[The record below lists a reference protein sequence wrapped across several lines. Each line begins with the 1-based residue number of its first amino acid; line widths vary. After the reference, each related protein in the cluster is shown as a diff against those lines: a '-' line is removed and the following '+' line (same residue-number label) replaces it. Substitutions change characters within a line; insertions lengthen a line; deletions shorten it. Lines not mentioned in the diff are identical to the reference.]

1 MIKSN
6 LLLFLGA
13 LFFWSATWSII
24 GLTQVNIDLDP
35 SISVFIRF
43 IIAGL
48 IILIFVAL
56 TKRNLIFSIKDHLYF
71 FVLGIFLYSGNYI
84 FFYNSNIYLPSN
96 IPATVFCLLT
106 IFNILGE
113 RFIFKK
119 PITSLTLLGA
129 ILGITGIGI
138 IFFNDILNFSLN
150 SGTTLGL
157 MFALF
162 ATLSASIG
170 NLIAIYNKR
179 NFNIPLLQNVA
190 FAMIYG
196 AIVAFLM
203 AVVKGSEFYIPVANL
218 SYMAG
223 LTYLII
229 FGSIISFLCYI
240 RFIENTSASTG
251 GYIGVAMPILALI
264 ISMIFENVK
273 PDIYFLSGLLIALL
287 GLLLILKQES
297 LKGNI

>member
-1 MIKSN
+1 MVKSN

-13 LFFWSATWSII
+13 LFFWSATWSVI

-35 SISVFIRF
+35 TISVFIRF

-84 FFYNSNIYLPSN
+84 FFYNSNVYLPSN

-113 RFIFKK
+113 RFIFNK
-119 PITSLTLLGA
+119 PITTLTLFGA
-129 ILGITGIGI
+129 TLGITGIAI
-138 IFFNDILNFSLN
+138 IFFKDFLSFNLN
-150 SGTTLGL
+150 SATTLGL
-157 MFALF
+157 LFALL

-196 AIVAFLM
+196 ALVALIVSFI
-203 AVVKGSEFYIPVANL
+203 KGAEFYIPLKNL
-218 SYMAG
+218 NYLIGQA
-223 LTYLII
+223 YLII

-240 RFIENTSASTG
+240 RFIEKESATKG
-251 GYIGVAMPILALI
+251 GYIGVIMPILALI
-264 ISMIFENVK
+264 IAMIFEDVK
-273 PDIYFLSGLLIALL
+273 PDIYFLIGLPLALFGLI
-287 GLLLILKQES
+287 LILKQES
-297 LKGNI
+297 VNK

>member
-1 MIKSN
+1 MQSN
-6 LLLFLGA
+6 IVLFLGA
-13 LFFWSATWSII
+13 LLFWSATCSII

-35 SISVFIRF
+35 TISVFIRF
-43 IIAGL
+43 ILAGL
-48 IILIFVAL
+48 IILAYVIL
-56 TKRNLIFSIKDHLYF
+56 TNRKLIFSLKEHLYF
-71 FVLGIFLYSGNYI
+71 FILGIFLYSGNYI
-84 FFYNSNIYLPSN
+84 FFYHSNVYLPSN

-113 RFIFKK
+113 KFIFKK
-119 PITSLTLLGA
+119 PITSMTLSGALLGIA
-129 ILGITGIGI
+129 GIGI
-138 IFFNDILNFSLN
+138 IFYQDFVNFNLN

-162 ATLSASIG
+162 ATLSASAG

-179 NFNIPLLQNVA
+179 NYNIPLLQNVA

-196 AIVAFLM
+196 ALVALIVSFI
-203 AVVKGSEFYIPVANL
+203 KGAEFYIPIHNF
-218 SYMAG
+218 SYLLG
-223 LTYLII
+223 LAYLII

-251 GYIGVAMPILALI
+251 GYIGVIMPILALI
-264 ISMIFENVK
+264 ISMIFEDVK
-273 PDIYFLSGLLIALL
+273 PDIFFLTGLPVALI

-297 LKGNI
+297 VNK

>member
-1 MIKSN
+1 MLKLN

-35 SISVFIRF
+35 TISVFIRF

-56 TKRNLIFSIKDHLYF
+56 TKRKLIFSIKDHLYF

-84 FFYNSNIYLPSN
+84 FFYNSNVYLPSN

-113 RFIFKK
+113 RFIFNK
-119 PITSLTLLGA
+119 PITTLTLFGA
-129 ILGITGIGI
+129 TLGITGIAI
-138 IFFNDILNFSLN
+138 IFFKDFLSFNLN

-157 MFALF
+157 LFALL

-196 AIVAFLM
+196 ALVALIVSFI
-203 AVVKGSEFYIPVANL
+203 KGAEFYIPLKNL
-218 SYMAG
+218 SYLLGQA
-223 LTYLII
+223 YLII

-240 RFIENTSASTG
+240 RFIEKESATKG
-251 GYIGVAMPILALI
+251 GYIGVIMPILALI
-264 ISMIFENVK
+264 IAMIFEDVK
-273 PDIYFLSGLLIALL
+273 PDIYFLIGLPLALFGLI
-287 GLLLILKQES
+287 LILKQES
-297 LKGNI
+297 VNK

>member
-1 MIKSN
+1 MAKSN

-13 LFFWSATWSII
+13 LLFWSATWSII

-35 SISVFIRF
+35 TVSVFIRF
-43 IIAGL
+43 ILAGL
-48 IILIFVAL
+48 IILSYVFL
-56 TKRNLIFSIKDHLYF
+56 TKRKLVFSLKEHVYF

-84 FFYNSNIYLPSN
+84 FFYHSNVYLPSN

-113 RFIFKK
+113 KFIFKK
-119 PITSLTLLGA
+119 PITRLTLSGA
-129 ILGITGIGI
+129 LLGISGIAI
-138 IFFNDILNFSLN
+138 IFYEDFIKFDLN

-157 MFALF
+157 VFALF

-179 NFNIPLLQNVA
+179 NYNIPLLQNVA

-196 AIVAFLM
+196 ALVAL
-203 AVVKGSEFYIPVANL
+203 VVSIIKGEEFYIPIHNL
-218 SYMAG
+218 SYMLG

-251 GYIGVAMPILALI
+251 GYIGVVMPILALI
-264 ISMIFENVK
+264 IAMIF
-273 PDIYFLSGLLIALL
+273 
-287 GLLLILKQES
+287 
-297 LKGNI
+297 

>member
-1 MIKSN
+1 MQSN
-6 LLLFLGA
+6 IVLFLGA
-13 LFFWSATWSII
+13 LLFWSATWSII

-35 SISVFIRF
+35 TISVFIRF
-43 IIAGL
+43 ILAGL
-48 IILIFVAL
+48 IILAYVIL
-56 TKRNLIFSIKDHLYF
+56 TNRKLIFSLKEHLYF
-71 FVLGIFLYSGNYI
+71 FILGIFLYSGNYI
-84 FFYNSNIYLPSN
+84 FFYHSNVYLPSN

-113 RFIFKK
+113 KFIFKK
-119 PITSLTLLGA
+119 PITSMTLSGA
-129 ILGITGIGI
+129 LLGITGIGI
-138 IFFNDILNFSLN
+138 IFYQDFVNFDLN

-162 ATLSASIG
+162 ATLSASAG

-179 NFNIPLLQNVA
+179 NYNIPLLQNVA

-196 AIVAFLM
+196 ALVALIVSFI
-203 AVVKGSEFYIPVANL
+203 KGAEFYIPISNF
-218 SYMAG
+218 SYLLG
-223 LTYLII
+223 LAYLII

-251 GYIGVAMPILALI
+251 GYIGVIMPILALI
-264 ISMIFENVK
+264 ISMIFEDVK
-273 PDIYFLSGLLIALL
+273 PDIFFLTGLPVALI

-297 LKGNI
+297 VNK

>member
-1 MIKSN
+1 MQSN
-6 LLLFLGA
+6 IVLFLGA
-13 LFFWSATWSII
+13 LLFWSATWSII

-35 SISVFIRF
+35 TISVFIRF
-43 IIAGL
+43 ILAGL
-48 IILIFVAL
+48 IILAYVIL
-56 TKRNLIFSIKDHLYF
+56 TNRKLIFSLKEHLYF
-71 FVLGIFLYSGNYI
+71 FILGIFLYSGNYI
-84 FFYNSNIYLPSN
+84 FFYHSNVYLPSN

-113 RFIFKK
+113 KFIFKK
-119 PITSLTLLGA
+119 PITSMTLSGA
-129 ILGITGIGI
+129 LLGITGIGI
-138 IFFNDILNFSLN
+138 IFYQDFVNFNLN

-162 ATLSASIG
+162 ATLSASAG

-179 NFNIPLLQNVA
+179 NYNIPLLQNVA

-196 AIVAFLM
+196 ALVALIVSFI
-203 AVVKGSEFYIPVANL
+203 KGAEFYIPISNF
-218 SYMAG
+218 SYLLG
-223 LTYLII
+223 LAYLII

-251 GYIGVAMPILALI
+251 GYIGVIMPILALI
-264 ISMIFENVK
+264 ISMIFEDVK
-273 PDIYFLSGLLIALL
+273 PDIFFLTGLPVALI

-297 LKGNI
+297 VSK

>member
-1 MIKSN
+1 MLKSN

-35 SISVFIRF
+35 AISVFIRF
-43 IIAGL
+43 IVAGL

-56 TKRNLIFSIKDHLYF
+56 TKRKLIFSIKDHVYF

-84 FFYNSNIYLPSN
+84 FFYHSNVHLPSN

-113 RFIFKK
+113 KFIFKK
-119 PITSLTLLGA
+119 PITSMTLSGA
-129 ILGITGIGI
+129 LLGITGIGI
-138 IFFNDILNFSLN
+138 IFYQDFVNFNLN

-162 ATLSASIG
+162 ATLSASAG

-179 NFNIPLLQNVA
+179 NYNIPLLQNVA

-196 AIVAFLM
+196 ALVALIVSFI
-203 AVVKGSEFYIPVANL
+203 KGAEFYIPINNF
-218 SYMAG
+218 SYLLG
-223 LTYLII
+223 LAYLII

-251 GYIGVAMPILALI
+251 GYIGVIMPILALI
-264 ISMIFENVK
+264 ISMIFEDVK
-273 PDIYFLSGLLIALL
+273 PDIFFLSGLPVALI

-297 LKGNI
+297 VNK

>member
-1 MIKSN
+1 MLKSN
-6 LLLFLGA
+6 LSLFFGA

-24 GLTQVNIDLDP
+24 GLTQVNISLDP
-35 SISVFIRF
+35 AISVFIRF
-43 IIAGL
+43 IVAGF
-48 IILIFVAL
+48 IILIFIAL
-56 TKRNLIFSIKDHLYF
+56 TKRKLIFSIKDHVYF
-71 FVLGIFLYSGNYI
+71 FVLGLFLYSGNYI
-84 FFYNSNIYLPSN
+84 FFYKSNVYLSSN

-113 RFIFKK
+113 KFIFKK
-119 PITSLTLLGA
+119 SITILTLLGA
-129 ILGITGIGI
+129 LLGITGIAI
-138 IFFNDILNFSLN
+138 IFFNDLISFNLN

-170 NLIAIYNKR
+170 NLLAIYNKR

-196 AIVAFLM
+196 AIIALLI
-203 AVVKGSEFYIPVANL
+203 AIIKGSEFYIPITNFSYMIGL
-218 SYMAG
+218 SY
-223 LTYLII
+223 LVI

-240 RFIENTSASTG
+240 RFIENTSASAG

-264 ISMIFENVK
+264 ISMIFEDLK
-273 PDIYFLSGLLIALL
+273 PDIYFLSGLPITLL

-297 LKGNI
+297 DKR

>member
-1 MIKSN
+1 MLKSN
-6 LLLFLGA
+6 LLLFFGA

-35 SISVFIRF
+35 TISVFIRF

-56 TKRNLIFSIKDHLYF
+56 TKRKLIFSIKDHVYF

-84 FFYNSNIYLPSN
+84 FFYHSNVYLSSN

-113 RFIFKK
+113 KLIFKK
-119 PITSLTLLGA
+119 TITTLTFLGA
-129 ILGITGIGI
+129 LLGITGIAI
-138 IFFNDILNFSLN
+138 IFFNDFLSFNLNA
-150 SGTTLGL
+150 GTTIGL
-157 MFALF
+157 IFALL
-162 ATLSASIG
+162 ATLSASVG

-196 AIVAFLM
+196 AVVALLL
-203 AVVKGSEFYIPVANL
+203 AIIKGSKFYIPVTNL
-218 SYMAG
+218 SYMVG
-223 LTYLII
+223 LSYLII

-251 GYIGVAMPILALI
+251 GYIGVAMPVLALI
-264 ISMIFENVK
+264 ISMIFEDVK
-273 PDIYFLSGLLIALL
+273 PDIYFLSGLPIALL

-297 LKGNI
+297 DKR

>member
-1 MIKSN
+1 MLKSN
-6 LLLFLGA
+6 LSLFFGA

-24 GLTQVNIDLDP
+24 GLTQVNINLDP
-35 SISVFIRF
+35 AISVFIRF
-43 IIAGL
+43 IVAGF
-48 IILIFVAL
+48 IILIFIAL
-56 TKRNLIFSIKDHLYF
+56 TKRKLIFSIKDHVYF
-71 FVLGIFLYSGNYI
+71 FVLGLFLYSGNYI
-84 FFYNSNIYLPSN
+84 FFYKSNVYLSSN

-113 RFIFKK
+113 KFIFKK
-119 PITSLTLLGA
+119 SITILTLLGA
-129 ILGITGIGI
+129 LLGITGIAI
-138 IFFNDILNFSLN
+138 IFFNDLISFNLN

-170 NLIAIYNKR
+170 NLLAIYNKR

-196 AIVAFLM
+196 AIIALLI
-203 AVVKGSEFYIPVANL
+203 AIIKGSEFYIPITNF
-218 SYMAG
+218 SYMIG
-223 LTYLII
+223 LLYLII

-240 RFIENTSASTG
+240 RFIENTSASAG

-264 ISMIFENVK
+264 ISMIFEDLK
-273 PDIYFLSGLLIALL
+273 PDIYFLSGLPITLL

-297 LKGNI
+297 DKR

>member
-1 MIKSN
+1 MLKLN

-35 SISVFIRF
+35 TISVFIRF

-84 FFYNSNIYLPSN
+84 FFYNSNVYLPSN

-113 RFIFKK
+113 RFIFNK
-119 PITSLTLLGA
+119 PITILTLFGATLGM
-129 ILGITGIGI
+129 TGIAI
-138 IFFNDILNFSLN
+138 IFFKDFLSFNLN
-150 SGTTLGL
+150 SATTLGL
-157 MFALF
+157 LFALL

-196 AIVAFLM
+196 ALVALIVSFI
-203 AVVKGSEFYIPVANL
+203 KGAEFYIPLKNL
-218 SYMAG
+218 SYLLGQA
-223 LTYLII
+223 YLII

-240 RFIENTSASTG
+240 RFIEKESATKG
-251 GYIGVAMPILALI
+251 GYIGVIMPILALI
-264 ISMIFENVK
+264 IAMIFEDVK
-273 PDIYFLSGLLIALL
+273 PDIYFLIGLPLALFGLI
-287 GLLLILKQES
+287 LILKQES
-297 LKGNI
+297 VNK

>member
-1 MIKSN
+1 MVKSN

-13 LFFWSATWSII
+13 LFFWSATWSVI

-35 SISVFIRF
+35 TISVFIRF

-113 RFIFKK
+113 RFIFNK
-119 PITSLTLLGA
+119 PITILTLFGA
-129 ILGITGIGI
+129 TLGITGIAI
-138 IFFNDILNFSLN
+138 IFFKDFLSFNLN
-150 SGTTLGL
+150 SATTLGL
-157 MFALF
+157 LFALL

-196 AIVAFLM
+196 ALVALIVSFI
-203 AVVKGSEFYIPVANL
+203 KGAEFYIPLKNL
-218 SYMAG
+218 NYLIGQA
-223 LTYLII
+223 YLII

-240 RFIENTSASTG
+240 RFIEKESATKG
-251 GYIGVAMPILALI
+251 GYIGVIMPILALI
-264 ISMIFENVK
+264 IAMIFEDVK
-273 PDIYFLSGLLIALL
+273 PDIYFLIGLPLALFGLI
-287 GLLLILKQES
+287 LILKQES
-297 LKGNI
+297 VNK

>member
-287 GLLLILKQES
+287 GLLLILKQET

>member
-1 MIKSN
+1 MVKSN

-13 LFFWSATWSII
+13 LFFWSATWSVI

-35 SISVFIRF
+35 TISVFIRF

-113 RFIFKK
+113 RFIFNK
-119 PITSLTLLGA
+119 PITTLTLFGA
-129 ILGITGIGI
+129 TLGITGIAI
-138 IFFNDILNFSLN
+138 IFFKDFLSFNLN

-157 MFALF
+157 LFALL

-196 AIVAFLM
+196 ALVALIVSFI
-203 AVVKGSEFYIPVANL
+203 KGAEFYIPLKNL
-218 SYMAG
+218 SYLLGQA
-223 LTYLII
+223 YLII

-240 RFIENTSASTG
+240 RFIEKESATKG
-251 GYIGVAMPILALI
+251 GYIGVIMPILALI
-264 ISMIFENVK
+264 IAMIFEDVK
-273 PDIYFLSGLLIALL
+273 PDIYFLIGLPLALFGLI
-287 GLLLILKQES
+287 LILKQES
-297 LKGNI
+297 VNK